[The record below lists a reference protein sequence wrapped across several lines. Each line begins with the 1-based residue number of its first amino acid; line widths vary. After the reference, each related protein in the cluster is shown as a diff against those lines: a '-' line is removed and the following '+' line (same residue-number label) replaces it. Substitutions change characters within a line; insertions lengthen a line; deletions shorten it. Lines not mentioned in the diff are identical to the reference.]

1 MTKIRSKVETF
12 MGDTRGFGPLPLL
25 VLIAGIHVTL
35 WNLWEYLESRSSPRF
50 PTIFL
55 TIHPLSLLQSK
66 V

>member
-1 MTKIRSKVETF
+1 